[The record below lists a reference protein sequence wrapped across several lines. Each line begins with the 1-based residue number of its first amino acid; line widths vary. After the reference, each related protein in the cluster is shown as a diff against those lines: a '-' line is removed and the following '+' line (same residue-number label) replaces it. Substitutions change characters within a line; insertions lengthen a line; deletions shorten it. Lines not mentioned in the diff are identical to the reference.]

1 MARYHTDARIGVPR
15 GRNAEGHL
23 LMEMAPFV
31 VAVVE
36 AETTTPARDG
46 RPWDLDGAYVL
57 PLPRGWRPAEWRRT
71 GIRPTCAFM
80 PSEVRADGSA
90 RGPLVVALFSLN

>member
-1 MARYHTDARIGVPR
+1 MPNYHTDARIGVPL
-15 GRNAEGHL
+15 GRSARGHL

-31 VAVVE
+31 VAVVQ
-36 AETTTPARDG
+36 AEMTAQED
-46 RPWDLDGAYVL
+46 RPWDFDGAYVL
-57 PLPRGWRPAEWRRT
+57 PLPKGWRPSQWRRT

-80 PSEVRADGSA
+80 PSEVRPDGSA